1 MLRTVSGCTWN
12 DSTTDVAPSEDE
24 LHALLHTVIARL
36 MKMRTRRAERS
47 FSAD

>member
-1 MLRTVSGCTWN
+1 VF
-12 DSTTDVAPSEDE
+12 VQAAAPSDVE